1 MAPHPIPERSTVSIP
16 SLATLLEVATEVA
29 WAGGRRTLAWFQS
42 GLRADTK
49 ADGSPVTVADRE
61 AEQVMRDLILARFPD
76 HQIVGEEHGTG
87 GGTAPVR
94 WILDPIDGT
103 RTFVRG
109 VPLYGTLVGV
119 EVEGEPSVGVIYMP
133 ALDEM
138 VAAARGLGCRWN
150 GRPCHVSDRA
160 DAGGALL
167 VATDLDA
174 VRRRVGNARADALVD
189 RVDMQ
194 RTWADCYGYL
204 LVATGRADVAM
215 DAEMAIWDC
224 AALMPI
230 IEEAG
235 GRFTAW
241 TGARSIDGGDAV
253 ATNGRLHDEVLDL
266 LGVR

>member
-1 MAPHPIPERSTVSIP
+1 MSIP
-16 SLATLLEVATEVA
+16 DLATLLDVATQVA
-29 WAGGRRTLAWFQS
+29 WAGGRRTLAYFQNDV
-42 GLRADTK
+42 RTEQK

-61 AEQVMRDLILARFPD
+61 AEQVMRDLIRARFPD
-76 HQIVGEEHGTG
+76 HQIVGEEHGVVG
-87 GGTAPVR
+87 GSAPVR

-119 EVEGEPSVGVIYMP
+119 EVEGEPAVGVIYMP
-133 ALDEM
+133 ALDEL

-150 GRPCHVSDRA
+150 GRPCRVSDRK
-160 DAGGALL
+160 DAGSALL

-174 VRRRVGNARADALVD
+174 VRRRVGPERAAALAD

-194 RTWADCYGYL
+194 RTWGDCYAYL

-215 DAEMAIWDC
+215 DAVMAIWDC

-241 TGARSIDGGDAV
+241 SGARTIEGGDAI
-253 ATNGRLHDEVLDL
+253 ASNGHLHDEVLDR
-266 LGVR
+266 LGAR